1 MTDEDILIILW
12 DIMAGGIDTTATTM
26 EWLIYILV
34 GVGGWVG
41 RSSQMIVV

>member
-41 RSSQMIVV
+41 G